1 MKTLKL
7 YIDTSV
13 IGGYFDPEFE
23 FETKKLFESVR
34 NQEYDLV
41 LSDVTQRELL
51 GAPQHVKTLLNDI
64 GLTFETVETTTE
76 VYALAEDYLNEKVV
90 GRTSTDD
97 CLHIAL
103 ATVYKIDILVSWNF
117 KHIVNIKRIF
127 GYNSINLRNGYPRL
141 EIRSPKNLIDYEE

>member
-97 CLHIAL
+97 CLHITL